1 MVKFGP
7 YSGGLVISRFAIAF
21 WCLALLPAQLMGAA
35 IMVNEYYNG
44 SGLVG
49 PGTKMVSDEFIEF
62 VIVQES
68 TAASLASL
76 SFGDSN
82 EATSQLQAVFHFDQ
96 ATLQQALDNAHLS
109 AFLPGTMIV
118 VKGTDLGAQS
128 IAYDPLN
135 GNWDIQLVAGQG
147 AVGST
152 GTKINGDIS
161 VGNKGDTVWIS
172 STLPVRNSDTSG
184 FISAI
189 GHTSAPG
196 LIANTVASVFGSEN
210 ILPTTIPT
218 GTAVANVGDTTV
230 SLATTTTPTMGT
242 PNGGQNSI
250 WIDGLRSMGLAA
262 APEPSRSVLLLGSS
276 AAFIFRRQRKG
287 GLRA

>member
-1 MVKFGP
+1 MVKVGP
-7 YSGGLVISRFAIAF
+7 YSGRLVIPRFAIAL
-21 WCLALLPAQLMGAA
+21 WCLALLPAQLWGAG
-35 IMVNEYYNG
+35 ILVNEYYNG
-44 SGLVG
+44 SGLVS
-49 PGTKMVSDEFIEF
+49 PGTKMVADEYIEF

-118 VKGTDLGAQS
+118 VKGTDLGPQS

-147 AVGST
+147 ALGST
-152 GTKINGDIS
+152 GTKINGAIS
-161 VGNKGDTVWIS
+161 VGNKGDTVWVS
-172 STLPVRNSDTSG
+172 SSLPARNSDTSG

-189 GHTSAPG
+189 GHTSTPG
-196 LIANTVASVFGSEN
+196 LIANTVASVFGAAN

-218 GTAVANVGDTTV
+218 GTAVANMGDTTV
-230 SLATTTTPTMGT
+230 ALAATTSPTMGT
-242 PNGGQNSI
+242 SNGGQNSL
-250 WIDGLRSMGLAA
+250 WIDGLRSVGLAP
-262 APEPSRSVLLLGSS
+262 APEPSRSMLIFGSS
-276 AAFIFRRQRKG
+276 AAFIFWRQRKG
-287 GLRA
+287 GLHA

>member
-96 ATLQQALDNAHLS
+96 ATLQQALDH
-109 AFLPGTMIV
+109 
-118 VKGTDLGAQS
+118 D
-128 IAYDPLN
+128 
-135 GNWDIQLVAGQG
+135 
-147 AVGST
+147 
-152 GTKINGDIS
+152 
-161 VGNKGDTVWIS
+161 
-172 STLPVRNSDTSG
+172 
-184 FISAI
+184 
-189 GHTSAPG
+189 
-196 LIANTVASVFGSEN
+196 
-210 ILPTTIPT
+210 
-218 GTAVANVGDTTV
+218 
-230 SLATTTTPTMGT
+230 
-242 PNGGQNSI
+242 
-250 WIDGLRSMGLAA
+250 
-262 APEPSRSVLLLGSS
+262 
-276 AAFIFRRQRKG
+276 RRQG
-287 GLRA
+287 H